1 MTSSPKAWLW
11 LAACSCLGACQEPVT
26 TVAPVPPKAPIN
38 VVSTSTEQAQ
48 QIIMDKIDAAQ
59 QVNQQRLDAAE
70 NF

>member
-1 MTSSPKAWLW
+1 MTSSSKAWLW

-26 TVAPVPPKAPIN
+26 AVAPAPPKTPIN